1 MERSNAIRDL
11 GNVRDLESKRIILMP
26 ANANLVENASDE
38 RVLVVVVIETALRR
52 KMSNNSPPENML
64 TVPP

>member
-52 KMSNNSPPENML
+52 KMSFSAGNQ
-64 TVPP
+64 TC